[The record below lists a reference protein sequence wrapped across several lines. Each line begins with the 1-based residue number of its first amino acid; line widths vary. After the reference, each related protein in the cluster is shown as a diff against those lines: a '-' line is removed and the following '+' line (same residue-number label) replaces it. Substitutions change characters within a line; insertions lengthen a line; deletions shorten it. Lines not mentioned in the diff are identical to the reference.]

1 MNSFVYWI
9 YDDSC
14 SDVLTEGYVGVT
26 KDVENR
32 VKSHLRKNRVPSDS
46 TYKILFEG
54 TREECFNYERQL
66 RPTKNIGWNNAI
78 GGSHGWRVGFS
89 HSEETKQKLKSKWTD
104 ERKSTASIFKA
115 QQNKKLIG
123 QKRLKQS
130 EAMTGSKNPMFGTT
144 RPDHVKDAVRSAHL
158 GKEPAN
164 KQNNYCP
171 LCGKRVSLSVMK
183 KYHGPNK
190 KACII

>member
-14 SDVLTEGYVGVT
+14 SDVLIEGYVGVT

-32 VKSHLRKNRVPSDS
+32 VKAHLRKNRVPSDS

-78 GGSHGWRVGFS
+78 GGSHGWRTGFS
-89 HSEETKQKLKSKWTD
+89 HSEETKSKLKSKWTED
-104 ERKSTASIFKA
+104 RKATASIFKIE
-115 QQNKKLIG
+115 QNKKLIG
-123 QKRLKQS
+123 QKRPKQS
-130 EAMTGSKNPMFGTT
+130 KAMSGDKNPMFGTT
-144 RPDHVKDAVRSAHL
+144 RPDHVKEAVRNAHL

-164 KQNNYCP
+164 KQNNHCP
-171 LCGKRVSLSVMK
+171 HCGKRVSFSIMK
-183 KYHGPNK
+183 KYHGPGK
-190 KACII
+190 KECV